1 MDLPRPAGPSPTR
14 VELFTHPICGGCR
27 EAIQALSPLA
37 AAGEIEL
44 LQWSLAIRSGRERA
58 AEAGV
63 TQRRRRDRRRELTT
77 RADLEAFLVILS
89 SGESTDPPPTG
100 ERRARA
106 PRRYAFGRQCRL
118 LIATS
123 RSVHRLSACSSQTGC
138 ACQAH
143 TGNI

>member
-1 MDLPRPAGPSPTR
+1 MDQARPARPSPTR

-63 TQRRRRDRRRELTT
+63 TSVPSVVVGTSRRELTT
-77 RADLEAFLVILS
+77 RADLEAFLAALS
-89 SGESTDPPPTG
+89 SGELD
-100 ERRARA
+100 
-106 PRRYAFGRQCRL
+106 
-118 LIATS
+118 
-123 RSVHRLSACSSQTGC
+123 
-138 ACQAH
+138 
-143 TGNI
+143 